1 MQDTTEVRAA
11 IADLFDAI
19 LAKNIERIQNH
30 YLQEDRL
37 FIFLEGW
44 QGKIEGFEKESN
56 AEAWSG
62 LLEQVEFFSIELD
75 DDTKAGRDNN
85 LGWVG
90 GTVKTRLREAGA
102 DKPTD
107 ISNRGTWV
115 LEKHAGK
122 WVIVFEHV
130 SFPKSRPY
138 GAEAISN

>member
-1 MQDTTEVRAA
+1 MQDTSEVRAV
-11 IADLFDAI
+11 IDDLFDAI
-19 LAKNIERIQNH
+19 LAKDVERIQSH

-56 AEAWSG
+56 AAAWSG

-75 DDTKAGRDNN
+75 DDTRAGRDNN

-90 GTVKTRLREAGA
+90 GTVKTRLREPGA
-102 DKPTD
+102 AEPAEL
-107 ISNRGTWV
+107 SNRGTWV
-115 LEKHAGK
+115 LEKHAGA

-130 SFPKSRPY
+130 SFPKERPY
-138 GAEAISN
+138 GAETISD